1 MRATQSAR
9 SHRPRADISGWQ
21 AAVLCMR
28 LPITARLDK
37 TYIGP
42 QADADTFAASACSR
56 PDVGVLAWN
65 MHHGCAIVHNIV
77 TQ

>member
-9 SHRPRADISGWQ
+9 SHRPRADISGM
-21 AAVLCMR
+21 LCMR

-56 PDVGVLAWN
+56 PDVDVLAWN